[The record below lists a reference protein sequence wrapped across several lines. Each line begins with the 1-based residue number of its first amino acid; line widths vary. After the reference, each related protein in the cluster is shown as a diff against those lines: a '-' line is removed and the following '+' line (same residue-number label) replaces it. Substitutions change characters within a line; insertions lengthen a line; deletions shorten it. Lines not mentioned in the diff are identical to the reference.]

1 MASVHLVMGTSLS
14 ETLKFTSDTIKNW
27 LEQQTSSTFIP
38 THKKAEKLRDEMK
51 RELENLAETSRSL
64 IENSAKEIEKR
75 NTKTYRRAR
84 AMNKL
89 ARLFLDRIQPIKV
102 PDRVYYD
109 SFHDFLQKIQEA
121 MIVME
126 VDIRN
131 WFPMISPFFI
141 IDRRKFQVAFERARQ
156 QLKEA
161 NNFLTKEYVKTKTL
175 EQTFQ
180 IIDKLQALGHQLA
193 SIKDQRARVD
203 NEKAS
208 VERQATEVQQRIA
221 ELRSKGSLSQ
231 LNQINTE
238 IDALTY
244 DIKHNLRHLQKPFIK
259 LQSLSL
265 HGGGSGLTQDELK
278 KLNQYLAYPF
288 EALATEEP
296 EYAVLREILQKLS
309 RALSEDK
316 LKLKPEKTRK
326 AEQTMDSVLNKSSLT
341 NLYQKCKEAKMQ
353 KNQLL
358 ASPEVAEAEKETS
371 KHRER
376 LEEVE
381 RRRRVIE
388 SEKSTI
394 EQTYTKISE
403 EIQHDKRE
411 IEKNIFG
418 FMSKQVH
425 IE

>member
-102 PDRVYYD
+102 PDKVYYD

-161 NNFLTKEYVKTKTL
+161 NNFLIKEYVKTKTL

-180 IIDKLQALGHQLA
+180 IIDKLQALERQLA
-193 SIKDQRARVD
+193 SIKDQKARVE
-203 NEKAS
+203 NEKTS
-208 VERQATEVQQRIA
+208 VERQATEVQQKIA
-221 ELRSKGSLSQ
+221 ELKSKGSLSQ

-238 IDALTY
+238 IDALAN
-244 DIKHNLRHLQKPFIK
+244 DVKHNLRHLQKPFIK

-278 KLNQYLAYPF
+278 KLNQYLVNPF

-296 EYAVLREILQKLS
+296 EYAVLREILQKLNH
-309 RALSEDK
+309 ALSEDK

-326 AEQTMDSVLNKSSLT
+326 AEQTIDSVLDKNSLT
-341 NLYQKCKEAKMQ
+341 NFYQKCKEAKMQ

-358 ASPEVAEAEKETS
+358 ASPEVAEAEKEMS

-381 RRRRVIE
+381 RRKRVIE
-388 SEKSTI
+388 SEKSTT

-403 EIQHDKRE
+403 EIQHNKRE
-411 IEKNIFG
+411 IEKNILS

>member
-14 ETLKFTSDTIKNW
+14 ETLKFTSYTIKNW

-193 SIKDQRARVD
+193 SIKDQRARVE

-238 IDALTY
+238 IGALTY

-341 NLYQKCKEAKMQ
+341 DFYQKCKEAKMQ